1 MYKLIYSLGFLIR
14 QFVLPNPFTPFGESA
29 ELINL
34 IVGGL
39 FVPLSFIMVG
49 LIYDRGSE
57 PALGSFLFNLVYAL
71 NTGIT
76 YVVCL
81 AYPVKWLM
89 IVIAAAYFVLYLFV
103 AYRIR
108 EAQ

>member
-1 MYKLIYSLGFLIR
+1 MYKPIYFLGFMIR
-14 QFVLPNPFTPFGESA
+14 QFILPNPFTPFGESA

-34 IVGGL
+34 IVGGA
-39 FVPLSFIMVG
+39 FVPFSFIMVG

-57 PALGSFLFNLVYAL
+57 PALGSILFNLVYAL

-81 AYPVKWLM
+81 VYPAKWLM
-89 IVIAAAYFVLYLFV
+89 IVIAVAYFVSYLFV
-103 AYRIR
+103 ACRIR
-108 EAQ
+108 EA